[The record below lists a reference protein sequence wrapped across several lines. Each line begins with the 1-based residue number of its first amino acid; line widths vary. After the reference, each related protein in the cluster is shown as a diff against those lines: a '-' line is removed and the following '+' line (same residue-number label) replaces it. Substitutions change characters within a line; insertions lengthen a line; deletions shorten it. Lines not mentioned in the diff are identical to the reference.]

1 MEREKNTEEEIE
13 LRRIQLKKMMSLA
26 AQLAEK
32 KKEPPP
38 QQTPTPLE
46 IVKANLGPR
55 GEEVLQEALAQ
66 FPEQTK
72 LIVEKLAELIKTG
85 RLTEPID
92 GGELYNLFRNLGL
105 RIKIDTKI
113 LYVKKGEAK
122 NLKDFF

>member
-1 MEREKNTEEEIE
+1 R
-13 LRRIQLKKMMSLA
+13 KMMSLA

-66 FPEQTK
+66 YPEQTK

-85 RLTEPID
+85 RINEPID
-92 GGELYNLFRNLGL
+92 GGELYNLFRSLGL
-105 RIKIDTKI
+105 RVKLDTKM
-113 LYVKKGEAK
+113 LYVKRGEAK
-122 NLKDFF
+122 DLRELFR